1 MLIKE
6 NNILFCRGPLLF
18 GELRWEVVVSFTDIG
33 GIVKMR
39 GGC

>member
-1 MLIKE
+1 VEL
-6 NNILFCRGPLLF
+6 
-18 GELRWEVVVSFTDIG
+18 LRWEVVVSFTDIG

>member
-1 MLIKE
+1 VELLI
-6 NNILFCRGPLLF
+6 
-18 GELRWEVVVSFTDIG
+18 WEVVVSFTDIG